1 MQYMGGVREKPGRE
15 RTQES
20 VKQEQVT
27 GAETRKNGNMR
38 FCPSVSCRS
47 MYDVVSELSPAL

>member
-1 MQYMGGVREKPGRE
+1 MGGVREKPGGE

-47 MYDVVSELSPAL
+47 MYDVVSELSAG